1 MALVH
6 DHSCECAKSELD
18 LFTIPPT
25 QTSIERGDWKEYRP
39 LSSINTG
46 GPIEFYVSG
55 SGEEY
60 IDLDQTQLYVRAK
73 ITRKDGS
80 ALEDDDAV
88 GPVNLFLHSLFSQV
102 DVALNGR
109 EISSATP
116 TYPYRAI
123 IETLLN
129 YSHPTKVDQL
139 TSALFY
145 KDTAG
150 KMDVADP
157 GAPAA
162 TGNIGLKKRSRFT
175 NGSKEVE
182 LIGRLHSDIFCQEK
196 YLLSGVDLR
205 LKLTPSKDS
214 FVLMSSGQ
222 DPEYRVML
230 QQVSLFVRKVK
241 IAPSVLIAHAKALD
255 KDTAKY
261 TVRRVQ
267 TKILSVPAGNFSLN
281 EDHVFLGQLPKRIVI
296 ACVDSDAF
304 NGSYTKNKF
313 HFKHNKINNLALHYD
328 GVQIPTK
335 PLKPQFDMDDG
346 AAHSVRSYF
355 TLCTGTHKNYRDE
368 SVGIS
373 REDYP
378 AGYTLFAFDLTPDL
392 SDGGH
397 FNLVKEG
404 NLRLEMNFAE
414 ALPRTINVIVYAE
427 FDNVIEIDKVRNISY
442 DYTK

>member
-73 ITRKDGS
+73 ITKKDGS
-80 ALEDDDAV
+80 ALDDDDVV

-116 TYPYRAI
+116 TYPYRAM

-129 YSHPTKVDQL
+129 YSHATKVDQL

-150 KMDVADP
+150 KMDAADP
-157 GAPAA
+157 GLPSA
-162 TGNIGLKKRSRFT
+162 TANAGLKKRSRFT

-182 LIGRLHSDIFCQEK
+182 LIGRLHSDMFCQEK

-205 LKLTPSKDS
+205 LK
-214 FVLMSSGQ
+214 
-222 DPEYRVML
+222 
-230 QQVSLFVRKVK
+230 
-241 IAPSVLIAHAKALD
+241 
-255 KDTAKY
+255 
-261 TVRRVQ
+261 
-267 TKILSVPAGNFSLN
+267 
-281 EDHVFLGQLPKRIVI
+281 
-296 ACVDSDAF
+296 
-304 NGSYTKNKF
+304 
-313 HFKHNKINNLALHYD
+313 
-328 GVQIPTK
+328 
-335 PLKPQFDMDDG
+335 
-346 AAHSVRSYF
+346 
-355 TLCTGTHKNYRDE
+355 
-368 SVGIS
+368 
-373 REDYP
+373 
-378 AGYTLFAFDLTPDL
+378 
-392 SDGGH
+392 
-397 FNLVKEG
+397 
-404 NLRLEMNFAE
+404 
-414 ALPRTINVIVYAE
+414 
-427 FDNVIEIDKVRNISY
+427 
-442 DYTK
+442 